1 MPGLSRHLSPAPRR
15 LAIGA
20 TSLITAV
27 LLGVLSTHLMAE
39 APDEASDPAAGGAL
53 MLKGKG
59 VATALPAVRLGTDID
74 VTVSGPVARV
84 RVTQA
89 FRNTSQHWM
98 EATYLYPLPEDGA
111 VDSLKMVV
119 GQKVFIGHIKKREEA
134 RQLYDQAKRNGQKA
148 GLVEASRAN
157 LVRNSVANVGP
168 SETVL
173 IAIEYQ
179 APVRQLGGEYALR
192 LPLVVGPRY
201 VPPHSLTDAQGDPD
215 PAKLADAQA
224 LTAPLAHPSLGK
236 ALNPVSISVRL
247 APGFAPANIV
257 SPYHRIAIHKD
268 GAQQS
273 TVRLAEGEVHA
284 DRDFELR
291 WRSASADP
299 TVALF
304 AGERDGERY
313 LMASI
318 TPPAPDKLPP
328 APPREMVFVIDNSGS
343 MGGESMRAAK
353 ESLLYALDTLRPQD
367 SFNII
372 RFDDSMTRLFERAT
386 PASTDQIALA
396 RRFTEGLEA
405 EGGTEMLPALKS
417 ALDDPL
423 IAQAEGKQVR
433 QIIFLTDGNLSN
445 EREMM
450 EEIARKGGRS
460 RVFMVGIGSAPNG
473 FLMRR
478 MAETGRGT
486 YTNIGAGAEVTAKM
500 TALLDRLKRPV
511 VQDLAV
517 TIEGAPLD
525 LSPRA
530 LPDLYAGEPLV
541 LLGRGK
547 ALDGKL
553 VVKGRIDGR
562 EWNQSIDLSA
572 AATSPATP
580 RLWASRRIAEIEAQR
595 WSSQMEDAAA
605 ADAIAALGLDFGLVT
620 RETSL
625 VAIDETPS
633 RPEGSRL
640 TEEELPLLL
649 PAGWD
654 FDSLFGGPI
663 VQPGAQGSESGKPTD
678 QAEAFDL
685 PQTATGYG
693 ARIGQ
698 GLVLLLLG
706 FFGLRMSRGRRQAAH
721 RA

>member
-1 MPGLSRHLSPAPRR
+1 MPGLSRHPSPTPRR
-15 LAIGA
+15 LVIGA

-89 FRNTSQHWM
+89 FRNTSQHRM

-157 LVRNSVANVGP
+157 LFRNSVANVGP
-168 SETVL
+168 GETVL

-201 VPPHSLTDAQGDPD
+201 VPPHSLTDTQGNPD

-224 LTAPLAHPSLGK
+224 VTAPLAHPSLGK

-247 APGFAPANIV
+247 APGFAPANII

-273 TVRLAEGEVHA
+273 TVRLAEGEVPA

-304 AGERDGERY
+304 AGERDGEQY

-405 EGGTEMLPALKS
+405 EGGTEMLPALKA

-423 IAQAEGKQVR
+423 TAQAQGQQVR

-450 EEIARKGGRS
+450 EEIAAKGGRS

-525 LSPRA
+525 LTPRA

-553 VVKGRIDGR
+553 VVRGWIDGR
-562 EWNQSIDLSA
+562 DWKQSIDLSA
-572 AATSPATP
+572 AAASPATP